1 MLEAVGNVGTGVS
14 GATRAVASSSTTS
27 AAPSAVTGG
36 VQTAPLSP
44 RMKADPTAGVIIM
57 EYLTDAGEK
66 SAQIP
71 SEAVVAYLRSGLS
84 ADGTPLREAQSSVH
98 AEA

>member
-14 GATRAVASSSTTS
+14 GATRAIATSSSAS
-27 AAPSAVTGG
+27 AAPNAGSSG
-36 VQTAPLSP
+36 VQMPPLSP

-57 EYLTDAGEK
+57 EYLSDGGDKT
-66 SAQIP
+66 AQIP

-84 ADGTPLREAQSSVH
+84 ADGTPMKESTSVQTEA
-98 AEA
+98 